1 MLLVAPKAGA
11 MSRHGSGLC
20 NTFIP
25 SQMPCLYRRRSDI
38 FKRAS
43 FSRPSGEWNDYDY
56 DYDYDYDVLA
66 DGVVVG
72 RIMKVHAAP
81 IGSPWMWTLA
91 FGHHKDRTPT
101 TAMRRRARPRWR
113 RSPRAGGG
121 SDNIPIRRNAH
132 RATLLVGVE
141 SGLDLIEPPV
151 QHKTNPER
159 QNHDQQH
166 HFDAHADAPDP
177 VG

>member
-1 MLLVAPKAGA
+1 VKRRVFISLLGGASVAWPLAARAQQVMPVIGYLSA
-11 MSRHGSGLC
+11 GSG
-20 NTFIP
+20 T
-25 SQMPCLYRRRSDI
+25 
-38 FKRAS
+38 
-43 FSRPSGEWNDYDY
+43 
-56 DYDYDYDVLA
+56 
-66 DGVVVG
+66 
-72 RIMKVHAAP
+72 
-81 IGSPWMWTLA
+81 PWIWTLA
-91 FGHHKDRTPT
+91 FGHHEDRTPT
-101 TAMRRRARPRWR
+101 HRPRARPRWR
-113 RSPRAGGG
+113 RSPRAGGE

-132 RATLLVGVE
+132 RATLPVGVE

>member
-1 MLLVAPKAGA
+1 MIYGPKNDGA
-11 MSRHGSGLC
+11 YIVEFRTADGEALAISVPASEIARIEAFPEADALRAVRARCG
-20 NTFIP
+20 
-25 SQMPCLYRRRSDI
+25 RRRHLI
-38 FKRAS
+38 ARAT
-43 FSRPSGEWNDYDY
+43 RQ
-56 DYDYDYDVLA
+56 
-66 DGVVVG
+66 
-72 RIMKVHAAP
+72 
-81 IGSPWMWTLA
+81 
-91 FGHHKDRTPT
+91 
-101 TAMRRRARPRWR
+101 RARPRWR
-113 RSPRAGGG
+113 RSPRAGGE

-132 RATLLVGVE
+132 RATLPVGVE